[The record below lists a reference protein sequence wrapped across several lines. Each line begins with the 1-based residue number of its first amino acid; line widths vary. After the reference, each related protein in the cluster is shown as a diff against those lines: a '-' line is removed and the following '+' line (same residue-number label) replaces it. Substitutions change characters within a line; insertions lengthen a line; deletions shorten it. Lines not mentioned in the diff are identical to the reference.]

1 MEQTNI
7 KLNRTKSTK
16 ATNVDEFIGVELEGT
31 RKLIPTGEL
40 QGNID
45 EYQQYLKE
53 KDTSNK
59 YRMIF
64 TVNPVCSNVLYNH
77 ITELVYKEGSPY
89 CKLIQTTKF
98 DSNTKYVFTNKS
110 VETLTTNTTYFNG
123 NPKTTPNTAT
133 NPITM
138 TTRDTAL
145 SFDFV
150 VEGFKYKPGL
160 DIFNNH
166 HLRRRD
172 FVVLNRF
179 VNVPEDR
186 FNTIFDSLR
195 DKNGAEEKGIVSA
208 AETTERPLH
217 LYDRNSI
224 MPCANLTD
232 FSNILTYSLTEKDG
246 WLGFVNKSI
255 LPIPNYFHGDTG
267 YSINRIM
274 GDRRECD
281 FIDLY
286 PDRTLFSFVP
296 KWNEYRQR
304 AEYNWKYCIT
314 YPYKNIEDHPLV
326 VSGITASFDEG
337 EDNTIIL
344 NEETT
349 PSGTAY
355 VFNRE
360 TGVIRIRTNISHN
373 ISTGDLIHL
382 IMVCTYGATEV
393 TIDIPYD
400 VRVNSIGKYGY
411 DARHYFTIRFE
422 EVASELRKV
431 YQEAGTDEVTTQ
443 LFIKRL
449 SNNRP
454 CKYYIRQFRRLPN
467 FHNTAYS
474 NLNKIDDATIEEILK
489 TNDFNSSVNKLAFSK
504 NAYGDDLAQIVFN
517 DIIDTTGLR
526 DNLGRELS
534 EVYLTILKNN
544 AGYKTWYPDIQE
556 QEANVSS
563 AAIEYS
569 HCFGKVTSGFD
580 LPAYA
585 DEYNVHKLHNVNT
598 NRLWARVKQNFP
610 VAVKPCENELR
621 MDESH
626 SLFYGDIVELDETTL
641 TETVLEK
648 IQHRVN
654 TAQREYVDAR
664 FERLSVD
671 NIKSDDYDG
680 SFVGETIDNLYMLK
694 INNANTLYP
703 ANIAPE
709 GYYYQAHY
717 PILLHEYDA
726 EVYSGYHTIVVVTND
741 TDISNSSVTIQV
753 DKNYYFNA
761 GDTIYFYDLSTN
773 IRYEAKIAGVSSDFK
788 TLVVN
793 GLPAELDGLNIK
805 SFKLFKPNQL
815 MPSTA
820 YDLVDVNGMY
830 VWRDFMKSQF
840 IPSTSELY
848 DSTFTN
854 GTHYIHKQI
863 NLYMRRQD
871 PTGEYGLLP
880 VNNNYGPNLT
890 PAIAVM
896 EVTGN
901 IEDVSVGDYIEPGV
915 NDCIKL

>member
-53 KDTSNK
+53 KDASNK

-77 ITELVYKEGSPY
+77 ITELVYKEGSPH
-89 CKLIQTTKF
+89 CQIIQTKKVSDEDKYHLTDK
-98 DSNTKYVFTNKS
+98 SINTLIENPS
-110 VETLTTNTTYFNG
+110 YFKK
-123 NPKTTPNTAT
+123 NPKETPNNST
-133 NPITM
+133 NIITM

-150 VEGFKYKPGL
+150 AEGFEYKAGL

-179 VNVPEDR
+179 VNVPQNN

-195 DKNGAEEKGIVSA
+195 DKNGKIEQGILGA
-208 AETTERPLH
+208 ADDAVRPLH

-360 TGVIRIRTNISHN
+360 TSVIRIRTNISHN
-373 ISTGDLIHL
+373 LNTGDLIHL
-382 IMVCTYGATEV
+382 TMVCTYGTTET
-393 TIDIPYD
+393 TIEIPYD

-431 YQEAGTDEVTTQ
+431 YQEAGADEVTTH
-443 LFIKRL
+443 LFVKRL

-474 NLNKIDDATIEEILK
+474 NLNKLDDETIENVLK

-504 NAYGDDLAQIVFN
+504 NAYGDDMAQIVYN

-544 AGYKTWYPDIQE
+544 AGHNSWYPPNAASE
-556 QEANVSS
+556 SNESS
-563 AAIEYS
+563 SKVEYS
-569 HCFGKVTSGFD
+569 HCFGKVTSGFN

-585 DEYNVHKLHNVNT
+585 NDYNVHKLHNVNT
-598 NRLWARVKQNFP
+598 ERLSGYIRRRFP
-610 VAVKPCENELR
+610 VAPEPCEDDLI
-621 MDESH
+621 MDEKH
-626 SLFYGDIVELDETTL
+626 SLFYGDIVELDETRL
-641 TETVLEK
+641 TETVLET

-654 TAQREYVDAR
+654 TAQREYVDPR

-680 SFVGETIDNLYMLK
+680 SFIGETIDNLYRLNIK
-694 INNANTLYP
+694 GGVVKYP

-717 PILLHEYDA
+717 PVLLHEYDA
-726 EVYSGYHTIVVVTND
+726 EVYTGYHTIVIVTND
-741 TDISNSSVTIQV
+741 AIIDNSCVTIQV

-761 GDTIYFYDLSTN
+761 GDTVYFYDLYTD
-773 IRYEAKIAGVSSDFK
+773 IRYEAKIEGVSSDFK

-793 GLPAELDGLNIK
+793 GLPAELDGLSIT
-805 SFKLFKPNQL
+805 SFKIFKPNQL

-820 YDLVDVNGMY
+820 YDLMDVNGMY
-830 VWRDFMKSQF
+830 IWREFMKSQF
-840 IPSTSELY
+840 IPNTSVLY

-854 GTHYIHKQI
+854 GTHYIHKQV

-880 VNNNYGPNLT
+880 VNDNYGPNLT

-901 IEDVSVGDYIEPGV
+901 IQDVSVGDYIEPGV